1 MERKPF
7 RNKNIIIS
15 VYSEHKQ
22 KKTSKYFYLLSYLGV
37 FFLFLVVDNHSKIL
51 YN

>member
-15 VYSEHKQ
+15 VYHEHKL
-22 KKTSKYFYLLSYLGV
+22 KKTPEYFTS
-37 FFLFLVVDNHSKIL
+37 FRT
-51 YN
+51 